1 MMFSYNEKNDM
12 ERIILLDL
20 DGTIID
26 SYNSVLNAME
36 RAYACLSLQVPSA
49 LYETKLVGDLL
60 SLAFKKLPGN
70 IEENK
75 FKMLYDSLLN
85 EDPLKGVYVSQCVFD
100 TLNLMKRKGYKLV
113 VLTNKNQQI
122 AETICS
128 ELFPSDMFEAVIG
141 RKTTKAIKPM
151 FVKQELITHGINF
164 EQLHCLIGD
173 SETDRK
179 TAFLLNIAYYDVNE
193 TDIYRLAKN

>member
-1 MMFSYNEKNDM
+1 MNDM
-12 ERIILLDL
+12 KRIVLLDL

-26 SYNSVLNAME
+26 SYNSVLNAIE
-36 RAYACLSLQVPSA
+36 RTYACFSLQVPSV
-49 LYETKLVGDLL
+49 LYETKLVGELL
-60 SLAFKKLPGN
+60 SSVFKMLPSN
-70 IEENK
+70 IEGNK
-75 FKMLYDSLLN
+75 FKIIYDSMLN
-85 EDPLKGVYVSQCVFD
+85 EDPLKGIYVSQYVYD

-128 ELFPSDMFEAVIG
+128 NLFPSDMFQAVIG

-151 FVKQELITHGINF
+151 FVKQELIAHGINF

-193 TDIYRLAKN
+193 TDIYRLAKI